1 MTAREKLIEDVDP
14 QAREIIAD
22 ADPQFVRTKRGRHN
36 DGVSSAKPRVITG
49 RDDATSVSGPEGGE
63 RGTGS
68 DDEH

>member
-22 ADPQFVRTKRGRHN
+22 ADPQFVRTTRGRHN

-49 RDDATSVSGPEGGE
+49 RRDIRE
-63 RGTGS
+63 RP
-68 DDEH
+68 